1 MQISCKD
8 CGSFK
13 IVRNGKARRHQRYK
27 CKSCGLSFIEGDRR
41 QKTPI
46 EAQALAVLLYGM
58 GKSSYG
64 FIAKLFKVSR
74 TAVYQ
79 WIRNFCEDIPPPIV
93 PEGDYDLEFDEMW
106 HFINSKKT
114 NSGYGKQW
122 IVLKGE
128 PLPGLLAIVM
138 LKPSKNFTIKSN
150 M

>member
-13 IVRNGKARRHQRYK
+13 IVRNGKARSHQRYK
-27 CKSCGLSFIEGDRR
+27 CKTCGLSFIEGDRR

-74 TAVYQ
+74 TAVYH
-79 WIRNFCEDIPPPIV
+79 WIRNFCEDIPPPVV
-93 PEGDYDLEFDEMW
+93 PEG
-106 HFINSKKT
+106 N
-114 NSGYGKQW
+114 
-122 IVLKGE
+122 
-128 PLPGLLAIVM
+128 
-138 LKPSKNFTIKSN
+138 
-150 M
+150 